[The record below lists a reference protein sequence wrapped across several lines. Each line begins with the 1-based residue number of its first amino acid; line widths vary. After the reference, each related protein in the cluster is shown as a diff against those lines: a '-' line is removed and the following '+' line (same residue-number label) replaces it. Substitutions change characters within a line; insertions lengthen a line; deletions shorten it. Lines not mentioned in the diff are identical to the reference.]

1 MKLRLALAAVI
12 AAALI
17 GGMLL
22 VPASAHIT
30 PNVAHTFKHIQNR
43 LGYEVVRTDFAVD
56 AGAFV
61 RDISKCPKGKEAVG
75 GGAQVVGEGTANF
88 ATTIQES
95 APGTTG
101 SGGGQRSVWLVSLV
115 NNDTVTHTIGI
126 FAVCANMKA
135 P

>member
-1 MKLRLALAAVI
+1 V
-12 AAALI
+12 
-17 GGMLL
+17 
-22 VPASAHIT
+22 
-30 PNVAHTFKHIQNR
+30 
-43 LGYEVVRTDFAVD
+43 
-56 AGAFV
+56 
-61 RDISKCPKGKEAVG
+61 PKGKGGPG

-101 SGGGQRSVWLVSLV
+101 SGAGERSVWLVSLV